1 MVFIDSGNGG
11 SLSGMINNLEE
22 AFKII
27 NKETIVVP
35 GHGQITD
42 YETVKIYLESLIIS
56 KERLL
61 EMINQNMQLA
71 DIIENNPI
79 KDLENILGDTSVLID
94 RAYLS
99 LTRNKTIEQGQ

>member
-1 MVFIDSGNGG
+1 
-11 SLSGMINNLEE
+11 
-22 AFKII
+22 
-27 NKETIVVP
+27 
-35 GHGQITD
+35 
-42 YETVKIYLESLIIS
+42 
-56 KERLL
+56 
-61 EMINQNMQLA
+61 MINQNIQLA